1 MTKAPQIKAQ
11 ALTAGLFHAH
21 KPPLVPAHFALP
33 FIQAI
38 LPCLSSGQ
46 LFPAFHTGHSS
57 LSFIRA
63 TLPCLSYRPFLPVF
77 HPGNSFLTFIRA
89 TLPCLSYRPF
99 CYLPQRS
106 NLIPA
111 IHPCPAAANRHQGRP
126 AVSLVS
132 SILSLQF
139 TPGRTS
145 STTTATQ
152 HLHTASAASDCAI
165 PLSHKRPILSL

>member
-33 FIQAI
+33 IIRAI
-38 LPCLSSGQ
+38 PSCLSSGK

-57 LSFIRA
+57 LSFIRATLPCLSYRPFFPVFHPGNSSLPFIQA

-106 NLIPA
+106 NLILA
-111 IHPCPAAANRHQGRP
+111 IHPCPATANRHQGRS
-126 AVSLVS
+126 AVSLS
-132 SILSLQF
+132 STILSLQF
-139 TPGRTS
+139 TPGRL
-145 STTTATQ
+145 Q
-152 HLHTASAASDCAI
+152 LNDY
-165 PLSHKRPILSL
+165 